1 MFLELF
7 LTILV
12 LLQAV
17 DAQQQQQS
25 TNPYAT
31 TPTPTNPPQTT
42 TSQQPP
48 QTQIPATTTTTT
60 PPPATIIQTVPT
72 TAATGTVDLGTL
84 MTVLTPILAGIAGM
98 FLKNRKDMDKKDKE
112 VEQKTTGTIDQ
123 IIQQIYPLLQQNAQ
137 VANVTAKQ
145 EVKINE
151 VTNLLYKVMGEE
163 KANEI
168 QGLPEIQQVNLLKDA
183 IKTQILAEHYQQQ
196 LEQIPKTINTTTQTQ
211 PKVKKSTITTTSQN
225 IQPKNETSITSTN
238 PYASS

>member
-17 DAQQQQQS
+17 DAKQQQQS